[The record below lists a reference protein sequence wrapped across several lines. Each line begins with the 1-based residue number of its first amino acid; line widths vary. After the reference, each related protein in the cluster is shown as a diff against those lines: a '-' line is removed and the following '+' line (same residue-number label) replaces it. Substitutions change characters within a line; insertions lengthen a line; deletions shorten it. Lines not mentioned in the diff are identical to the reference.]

1 MEKLSLNKHFLT
13 VLFVT
18 LSVLGG
24 CNYTVD
30 DFWKDLKSGEI
41 ETPLSQNTSSIAEE
55 FSDEPI
61 DNSKAKYQ
69 VTKALLSSPV
79 VSVAN
84 ARAAA
89 SGKSLNIIAA
99 QKNLTANLS
108 FNAGLYPGAGKLQ
121 TGAQAT
127 ASLSKFIFDY
137 GQTDRQLKLAALET
151 KSSIIL
157 AHTALNQELIQLL
170 SNFIVLD
177 GAKASLKIIE
187 TYLSEFRDRELKIRT
202 AFLSGM
208 LSRADVLEI
217 ETAKNRINTQYEQIK
232 LSKTQSERFLKT
244 YLGSR
249 YKSVIVEVFNRWASR
264 YTLAH
269 DKTNLNLELIAVR
282 KSVTETEIEL
292 AENSNKY
299 RIDANLSVNSP
310 NPGTDS
316 FSTFAGFS
324 VIQPVLDGG
333 QRLATIDKKNADL
346 EVLRQE
352 VQSAELERELLLAS
366 WENYKKFH
374 QLNGRFLDERKE
386 ISEKK
391 ITELEQRFSAGQ
403 SDIVSLANAILASAE
418 ANVAI
423 VQHKTELMQKK
434 LETASGLTQPCAV
447 INICKDVHQ
456 LFPIK

>member
-1 MEKLSLNKHFLT
+1 MEELSLNKCIIT
-13 VLFVT
+13 VLFVI
-18 LSVLGG
+18 LSALGG
-24 CNYTVD
+24 CNYTGNE
-30 DFWKDLKSGEI
+30 FWKDLGNKAI
-41 ETPLSQNTSSIAEE
+41 ETPLRQNTSPIAKE
-55 FSDEPI
+55 
-61 DNSKAKYQ
+61 NSTGPLVKNKAKYQ
-69 VTKALLSSPV
+69 TTKALLSSPV

-89 SGKSLNIIAA
+89 SEKSLYIVAA

-108 FNAGLYPGAGKLQ
+108 FNAGLYPDSGKPQ
-121 TGAQAT
+121 PGAQAT

-151 KSSIIL
+151 KASIIS

-170 SNFIVLD
+170 GNFIVLD

-187 TYLSEFRDRELKIRT
+187 TYLSEYRDRELKIKT

-244 YLGSR
+244 YLGNR
-249 YKSVIVEVFNRWASR
+249 YTSVIEEISNRWAPR

-269 DKTNLNLELIAVR
+269 SKTNLNLELIALR
-282 KSVTETEIEL
+282 KSMTETEIEL

-299 RIDANLSVNSP
+299 RVNANLSVNSP
-310 NPGTDS
+310 SPGSGS

-324 VIQPVLDGG
+324 VIQQVLDGG
-333 QRLATIDKKNADL
+333 QSVATIDKKNADL
-346 EVLRQE
+346 AVLQQE
-352 VQSAELERELLLAS
+352 VQAAELERELLLTS
-366 WENYKKFH
+366 WENYKNFH
-374 QLNGRFLDERKE
+374 QLNGRFLQERKE
-386 ISEKK
+386 ISANK
-391 ITELEQRFSAGQ
+391 ITELERRFSAGQ

-418 ANVAI
+418 AEVAI
-423 VQHKTELMQKK
+423 VQHTTELRQKK
-434 LETASGLTQPCAV
+434 LETASGLTQPCAL
-447 INICKDVHQ
+447 INICKDVQQ
-456 LFPIK
+456 LFPIE

>member
-1 MEKLSLNKHFLT
+1 MKKLSLNTPIISAL
-13 VLFVT
+13 LLT

-30 DFWKDLKSGEI
+30 DFWKDLESGEI
-41 ETPLSQNTSSIAEE
+41 ETPLSQNTSSIAKE
-55 FSDEPI
+55 FSAEPLEKH
-61 DNSKAKYQ
+61 KAKYQ
-69 VTKALLSSPV
+69 ITKALLSSPV

-108 FNAGLYPGAGKLQ
+108 FNAGLYPGAGKTQ
-121 TGAQAT
+121 TGAQGT

-151 KSSIIL
+151 KASIIS
-157 AHTALNQELIQLL
+157 AHKALNQELIQLL

-187 TYLSEFRDRELKIRT
+187 TYLSQYRDRELKIRT

-232 LSKTQSERFLKT
+232 LSKIQSERFLKT

-249 YKSVIVEVFNRWASR
+249 YKSVIAEVFNRWASR

-269 DKTNLNLELIAVR
+269 SKTNLNLELIAVR
-282 KSVTETEIEL
+282 KSVTETEIAL

-299 RIDANLSVNSP
+299 RINANLSVNSP

-324 VIQPVLDGG
+324 VIQPILDGG
-333 QRLATIDKKNADL
+333 QSLATIDKKNADL

-352 VQSAELERELLLAS
+352 VKAAELERELLLTS
-366 WENYKKFH
+366 WQNYKNFH
-374 QLNGRFLDERKE
+374 QLNGRFLEERKE
-386 ISEKK
+386 ISENK
-391 ITELEQRFSAGQ
+391 ITELERRFSAGQ

-418 ANVAI
+418 AKVAI

-434 LETASGLTQPCAV
+434 LETASGLTQPCAI
-447 INICKDVHQ
+447 INICEDVQQ
-456 LFPIK
+456 LFQIK

>member
-1 MEKLSLNKHFLT
+1 MGKLTLNKCILK
-13 VLFVT
+13 VILVT
-18 LSVLGG
+18 LPALGG
-24 CNYTVD
+24 CNYSVD
-30 DFWKDLKSGEI
+30 KFWKDLESGVI
-41 ETPLSQNTSSIAEE
+41 ETPVSQNTSEIAKE
-55 FSDEPI
+55 FSVELI
-61 DNSKAKYQ
+61 GKNKAKYL
-69 VTKALLSSPV
+69 VTKALLASPV

-108 FNAGLYPGAGKLQ
+108 FNAGLYPDAGTPQ
-121 TGAQAT
+121 PGAQAT

-151 KSSIIL
+151 KASIIT

-170 SNFIVLD
+170 GNFVVWD

-187 TYLSEFRDRELKIRT
+187 NYLSEYRDRELKIRT

-217 ETAKNRINTQYEQIK
+217 ETAKNRINTQYEQIR

-244 YLGSR
+244 YLGNR
-249 YKSVIVEVFNRWASR
+249 YKSVIEEVSYRWAPNYELS
-264 YTLAH
+264 YA
-269 DKTNLNLELIAVR
+269 KTNLNLDLIAVR

-299 RIDANLSVNSP
+299 RINANLSLNSP
-310 NPGTDS
+310 RPGTDS

-324 VIQPVLDGG
+324 LVKPVLDGG
-333 QRLATIDKKNADL
+333 QSLATIDKKNADL
-346 EVLRQE
+346 AVLRQE
-352 VQSAELERELLLAS
+352 VQAAKLERELLLTS
-366 WENYKKFH
+366 WENYKSFH
-374 QLNGRFLDERKE
+374 QLNGRFLEERKE
-386 ISEKK
+386 ISANK
-391 ITELEQRFSAGQ
+391 ITELERRFSAGQ

-418 ANVAI
+418 AEVAI
-423 VQHKTELMQKK
+423 VQHTTELRQKK
-434 LETASGLTQPCAV
+434 LETASGLTQPCALIKV
-447 INICKDVHQ
+447 CKDVQQ
-456 LFPIK
+456 LFLIE